1 MCRVRCCS
9 GRADDP
15 PPVFSL
21 AVGSTDKKRYDKD
34 GTALTMR
41 EERLHKNWDDTTWRY
56 TPHVLKGIRPLT
68 KEPWARDE
76 VRTVAHARRVST
88 ATHGVA
94 PAACAWC
101 RERALRSTAAT
112 LRPGL
117 VASTSPGAG
126 HEPQPS
132 DLRSI

>member
-88 ATHGVA
+88 ATHGPCRPSTYGSRPEAMDADEPVA
-94 PAACAWC
+94 AYTLLLAGPTACA
-101 RERALRSTAAT
+101 
-112 LRPGL
+112 
-117 VASTSPGAG
+117 
-126 HEPQPS
+126 
-132 DLRSI
+132 